1 MDPKKEEINRIREL
15 ASKEVKE
22 DTERVNIIS
31 DSKSEKSKQHS
42 IRIPKRFVEMAG
54 IDMERDMFEFIIQIP
69 PLTDKKSPII
79 LKGELVR
86 NVK

>member
-15 ASKEVKE
+15 ASKGVKE

-31 DSKSEKSKQHS
+31 DSKSEKSKQYS